1 MKNAEGMLSR
11 SLDDCPHL
19 GRGSLV
25 EAIIKVVSRA
35 RAYGEKHT
43 NAAECCQS
51 YVVGSGM
58 VNVFAEG
65 KENVLRIYLKIRH
78 TPVNG
83 VESL

>member
-19 GRGSLV
+19 GRGNPV
-25 EAIIKVVSRA
+25 EAMIKVVHRA

-51 YVVGSGM
+51 YVVGSGWRT
-58 VNVFAEG
+58 FSQRG
-65 KENVLRIYLKIRH
+65 RK
-78 TPVNG
+78 TFF
-83 VESL
+83 ESTSEYVILQ

>member
-19 GRGSLV
+19 GRDSLV
-25 EAIIKVVSRA
+25 EAIIRVVSRA
-35 RAYGEKHT
+35 RAHGEKHT

-58 VNVFAEG
+58 VKGFVKG
-65 KENVLRIYLKIRH
+65 KENVLRIYLIICH
-78 TPVNG
+78 TTMD
-83 VESL
+83 EDAAS